1 MMKNARRVL
10 ILSLFLL
17 TISFLFSCKITFPEK
32 TPPHEHTLSTVV
44 EKEERGLCD
53 SEGTYDEVTYC
64 TECKEEIK
72 REEKILPP
80 IEHEFSENICSV
92 CGYTVDSEGLVFTLS
107 EDGNYT
113 VTGIGTATDKTL
125 KIPSEYE
132 DAPVT
137 AIGKSA
143 FAYASFTSVI
153 IPEGVTYIGESA
165 FMNCY
170 SLSDI
175 IIPDSIERVGRS
187 AFSGCSKLLYVEKLG
202 VRYLGNDENPYVILV
217 KARSGVDTTYEVPE
231 GTKCILDSA
240 FDSFDKIT
248 EITLPQTLT
257 FIGQR
262 AFRYCESLERITLP
276 SATVF
281 VGNEAFSG
289 CSALVEADVGNGLF
303 ELSERMFY
311 ACSSLRILSF
321 GENVEKIGESAL
333 QGCTSLESISVNSK
347 NGFFKSDSGV
357 LYTKYSG
364 RLIQYPPK
372 KADSAYTVIDGTRFI
387 GERAFSDAE
396 FLKQV
401 TLPEGLIH
409 IEISAFSG
417 CSMLEHI
424 SIPDSIEQIGSGAF
438 RRCEALVY
446 NENNSVCY
454 LGNSSNPYTVLV
466 KGKKEDISSVD
477 IKDTTRIICNDAFYY
492 YSLIESLI
500 IPDSVVYI
508 GDSAFQY
515 CQSVTS
521 LVLGKNVK
529 YIGDSAFYDC
539 KKLRYLTIPN
549 SVTELGESAFRGC
562 LALRSI
568 TIGEGIKVLPKFVF
582 SYCVRLST
590 VTVPEGIVEIEESA
604 FYYCTRLSKIVL
616 PKTLKTIGAEAFY
629 DCESLND
636 ITFGKNLKTIGASAF
651 SGCKSLV
658 SVTLPSSV
666 EFILDFA
673 FNRCE
678 NLVDFSIPSSVSV
691 VGEGVFNGCVVLDAN
706 EYGGGK
712 YLGNETNPY
721 LLLVSVS
728 SEIESFSLH
737 TDTELIRPS
746 ALDGLDKS
754 LCREFKGGLY
764 IGNAEN
770 PYLVFVALKNT
781 EIGEITV
788 HSDTEI
794 VCVDIFS
801 GGSLKKVVF
810 GNNLRKI
817 SSCAFS
823 SFYSLESAVF
833 SSDSQFILYDTY
845 DGASVTLSKEDVSN
859 PSVMAE
865 YLKDEYSD
873 FEWKRI

>member
-1 MMKNARRVL
+1 MKKNAKRVL
-10 ILSLFLL
+10 FLSLFLL
-17 TISFLFSCKITFPEK
+17 TLSFLFSCKITFPAN
-32 TPPHEHTLSTVV
+32 TTSCEHIPTVV
-44 EKEERGLCD
+44 VENEEREFCD
-53 SEGTYDEVTYC
+53 TEGTYDEVTYC
-64 TECKEEIK
+64 TECKKELK
-72 REEKILPP
+72 REEKTLPP
-80 IEHEFSENICSV
+80 SEHDFSENICSV
-92 CGYTVDSEGLVFTLS
+92 CGYIADSKGLTFMLNA
-107 EDGNYT
+107 DGAYT

-125 KIPSEYE
+125 KIPSEYNGTE
-132 DAPVT
+132 VT
-137 AIGKSA
+137 AIGSNA
-143 FAYASFTSVI
+143 FSSSSFTAVI
-153 IPEGVTYIGESA
+153 IPEGVTSIGAGS
-165 FMNCY
+165 FMNCS
-170 SLSDI
+170 SLTDI
-175 IIPDSIERVGRS
+175 TVPDSVEEVGRS
-187 AFSGCSKLLYVEKLG
+187 AFSGCSKLLYIERLG
-202 VRYLGNDENPYVILV
+202 VRYLGNEKNPYVILV
-217 KARSGVDTTYEVPE
+217 KARNGIDTSYEVPE

-248 EITLPQTLT
+248 EITLPKTLT
-257 FIGQR
+257 FIGYR
-262 AFRYCESLERITLP
+262 AFRYCESLEKITIP
-276 SATVF
+276 DETVF
-281 VGNEAFSG
+281 VGAEAFSG
-289 CSALVEADVGNGLF
+289 CSSLLEANVGNGLY

-311 ACSSLRILSF
+311 SCAALRTLSLGKSID
-321 GENVEKIGESAL
+321 KIGEDAI
-333 QGCTSLESISVNSK
+333 QGCSSLESISVDSGNS
-347 NGFFKSDSGV
+347 FFKSDSGV

-364 RLIQYPPK
+364 RLINYPPK
-372 KADSAYTVIDGTRFI
+372 KSDSTYTVIEGTRFI
-387 GERAFSDAE
+387 GERAFSDAKA
-396 FLKQV
+396 LKQV
-401 TLPEGLIH
+401 ILPDGLLH
-409 IEISAFSG
+409 IEVSAFSG
-417 CSMLEHI
+417 CSSLEAI
-424 SIPDSIEQIGSGAF
+424 SIPDSIELVGGGAF
-438 RRCEALVY
+438 RGCEALVY
-446 NENNSVCY
+446 NEKDSVCY
-454 LGNSSNPYTVLV
+454 LGNATNPYAVLV
-466 KGKKEDISSVD
+466 KGKKEDITSVN
-477 IKDTTRIICNDAFYY
+477 IADTTRIICNDAFYY
-492 YSLIESLI
+492 YSLIENLT
-500 IPDSVVYI
+500 IPDSVIYI
-508 GDSAFQY
+508 GDAAFQY
-515 CQSVTS
+515 CQSVTR
-521 LVLGKNVK
+521 LTLGRNVK

-539 KKLRYLTIPN
+539 KKLRYLTIPD
-549 SVTELGESAFRGC
+549 SVTELGESVFRGC
-562 LALRSI
+562 LALRSV
-568 TIGEGIKVLPKFVF
+568 TIGEGIKVLPKFAF
-582 SYCVRLST
+582 SYCTRLGS
-590 VTVPEGIVEIEESA
+590 VVMPEGIVEIEESA
-604 FYYCTRLSKIVL
+604 FYYCTSLSKVVL

-658 SVTLPSSV
+658 SVILPSSV

-673 FNRCE
+673 FNRCK

-691 VGEGVFNGCVVLDAN
+691 VGEGVFNGCVALDTN

-728 SEIESFSLH
+728 SEIESISLH
-737 TDTELIRPS
+737 TDTELILFG

-754 LCREFKGGLY
+754 LCREFEGGLY

-794 VCVDIFS
+794 VCADILS